1 MEEANNNK
9 AMQGMEGQY
18 ITFEL
23 GGETY
28 GIAILKLIE
37 IIGFRELTKIPN
49 VPSFIKGILNLRGAA
64 IPVIDLR
71 EHFHLQNVNYD
82 SFTVIMI
89 LKISAR
95 TIGLIVDNVKDVVA
109 FTQDQLKPAP
119 RFNSQIKTDFIKAM
133 GEKDDKFV
141 ILLDID
147 RLLSDEELN
156 VVDGV

>member
-1 MEEANNNK
+1 MGEANNNK

-71 EHFHLQNVNYD
+71 EHFHLQNVTYD

-95 TIGLIVDNVKDVVA
+95 TIGLIVDSVKDVVA
-109 FTQDQLKPAP
+109 FTQDQLRPAP

-133 GEKDDKFV
+133 GERDDKFV